1 MDGEGRGGREKGEE
15 RVGKGLEEGRG
26 DEKGL
31 EENQGVLTGR
41 PVEYCGTA
49 VRLGLLLCS
58 KLGGKTKVLWGPLMD
73 GYMDQVPT

>member
-1 MDGEGRGGREKGEE
+1 MDGEGRGGGEKGEV

-41 PVEYCGTA
+41 PARVLRYVWDSSFA
-49 VRLGLLLCS
+49 VS
-58 KLGGKTKVLWGPLMD
+58 WEGKKVLWGPLLD
-73 GYMDQVPT
+73 GYKDQVPT